1 MDAKQHKQQID
12 RDAML
17 LKNRIALLK
26 LEEEKANK
34 KIKETMKKTKD
45 ILHVKNSKEQE
56 LYRKL
61 NRKELLQLE
70 IEN

>member
-1 MDAKQHKQQID
+1 
-12 RDAML
+12 ML

-45 ILHVKNSKEQE
+45 ILNVKNSKEQE

-61 NRKELLQLE
+61 NRKEIL
-70 IEN
+70 